1 MTEDE
6 QADSF
11 TGDEPKSSR
20 VVLAALRKAEDAFR
34 EWQATCQTIDQIY
47 NLDGVGYGGLRSDL
61 DGYGWQ
67 DAELDL
73 FWSSYEVLK
82 PAVYARPP
90 QPVVA
95 PLFKDGKPHVNITAE
110 LLERCAV
117 SAFKRTGIDDVMLLT
132 RDDLIF
138 TGRGA
143 PWVRYET
150 EGGKH
155 KICIEHKDRLDF
167 LHEPARKWPE
177 VGWAA
182 GAAWLTRKEMR
193 KRFQPTSGNAYQDA
207 KFTLRRDDDGDD
219 LEKRASTR
227 KCKVWEVWHKA
238 DNRVYWVSEG
248 IDVLLDSGPPHLE
261 LTGFFPCP
269 KPAYATLKRRSLIP
283 LPDWQRYAVHFHK
296 ISELTRRIY
305 SLLDAV
311 KMKGLVA
318 GGGDVGDAIEQIIR
332 DESDQIIIP
341 VPGAALLAQGSA
353 PLVVWLPLVEIA
365 TAIQGLI
372 EARTQLVND
381 FYQLSGIS
389 DIMRGA
395 TEAEETLGAQQLKTQ
410 YGSVR
415 VRDKSTELQRVAA
428 DTVKIAAEILAEKF
442 PLDQLLE
449 MSQMDIPT
457 KADLSKRVREIEHAA
472 KEELNGLEQHAR
484 QMARQSQQPPMGQ
497 QPGQPPAPQQPQG
510 QQQSPPPQIDPE
522 QAQQALQQAQQQI
535 IAKYAPMLAEV
546 QQRVPV
552 EDVMKLLRDDRAR
565 NFVFEIES
573 SSTILTDE
581 LQEKQSRNEFMSEF
595 TTASKGLMGMV
606 SMGEQGAKLAGAMLK
621 FVLAPYRVGRELDGA
636 IDEFIDAAPEMA
648 KAAAAANGAQ
658 AGSQELAQANAQ
670 MAAAEQMK
678 AQAAMITA
686 QARAEQAQADSQ
698 RKITEL
704 QQKGAI
710 EADKHQ
716 RELQKINQ
724 QLTEAAGRET
734 LMQAQIDN
742 LTADTAT
749 KLASI
754 GLDERAQNL
763 EEYRTAADAQARQT
777 DQAMTAESQTH
788 DASLRERGAGLA
800 DRQQTFTEK
809 SGERQQSLA
818 EQQAKNEGES

>member
-6 QADSF
+6 QDDSF

-20 VVLAALRKAEDAFR
+20 AVLGALRKAEDAFR

-47 NLDGVGYGGLRSDL
+47 NLDGAGYGGLRSDL

-110 LLERCAV
+110 MLERCAV
-117 SAFKRTGIDDVMLLT
+117 SVFKRTGIDDVMLLT

-193 KRFQPTSGNAYQDA
+193 KRFGKTSGNAYQDA
-207 KFTLRRDDDGDD
+207 KFTLRRDEDGDD
-219 LEKRASTR
+219 LEKRAATR

-238 DNRVYWVSEG
+238 DNRVYWVSDG
-248 IDVLLDSGPPHLE
+248 VDVFLDSGEPHLD

-283 LPDWQRYAVHFHK
+283 VPDWQRYAVHFRK
-296 ISELTRRIY
+296 ISELTRRVY

-353 PLVVWLPLVEIA
+353 PLVVWLPLVELA

-395 TEAEETLGAQQLKTQ
+395 TEAEETLGAQQIKTQ

-415 VRDKSTELQRVAA
+415 VREKSMELQRVAA

-457 KADLSKRVREIEHAA
+457 KADLAKRVREVEHAA
-472 KEELNGLEQHAR
+472 KEELNGLEQHAK
-484 QMARQSQQPPMGQ
+484 QMAQQSQQQPQGA
-497 QPGQPPAPQQPQG
+497 QPGQPSQMG
-510 QQQSPPPQIDPE
+510 QQQIDPG

-535 IAKYAPMLAEV
+535 IAKYGPMLAEV
-546 QQRVPV
+546 QQQVPV

-595 TTASKGLMGMV
+595 TSASQGLMGMV
-606 SMGEQGAKLAGAMLK
+606 AMGEQGAKLAGAMLK

-648 KAAAAANGAQ
+648 KAAAAANGDQ
-658 AGSQELAQANAQ
+658 AGSQE
-670 MAAAEQMK
+670 MAAANNKLAEAEQMK
-678 AQAAMITA
+678 AQAAMLTA
-686 QARAEQAQADSQ
+686 QARAEQAQTQSQ
-698 RKITEL
+698 QKIFEL

-716 RELQKINQ
+716 RELQKIQQ
-724 QLTEAAGRET
+724 QLAEAAGRET

-754 GLDERAQNL
+754 GLDERQQNL

-777 DQAMTAESQTH
+777 DQAMTAQGQAH

-800 DRQQTFTEK
+800 DRQQNFTEK
-809 SGERQQSLA
+809 SGERQQNLA
-818 EQQAKNEGES
+818 EQQAANEGES